1 MNALKRNWITS
12 LAGVLIILGTA
23 AEGFIFGKADLI
35 DFFSKNWELLVA
47 AFGLLVAKDSVK
59 AKVEEN
65 PE

>member
-12 LAGVLIILGTA
+12 LAGVVIILGTVA
-23 AEGFIFGKADLI
+23 QGFVFESADLVGFISGK
-35 DFFSKNWELLVA
+35 WELLVA
-47 AFGLLVAKDSVK
+47 AFGLLVAKDSLK